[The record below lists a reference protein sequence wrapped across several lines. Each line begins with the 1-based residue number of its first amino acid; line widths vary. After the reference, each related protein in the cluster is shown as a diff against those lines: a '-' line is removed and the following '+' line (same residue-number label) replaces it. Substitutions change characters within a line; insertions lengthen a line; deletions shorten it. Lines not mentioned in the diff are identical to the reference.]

1 MKAWPPPPLL
11 LLPIAA
17 AQQQQQG
24 GGLPPPCDK
33 GAMAAAIE
41 RVSAACGVSASA
53 AGAARPLTECPPA
66 CAAPFVE
73 FMDTYNHGACMPAV
87 QWLAGSALRLGDLES
102 SCREMASSD
111 GGADASAVACS
122 STAAMPM
129 VMACSRETAADQA
142 FCLSP
147 CHALLAP
154 FAAECASM
162 MPGWLSQM
170 LAPALAAVQACA
182 DASAEDTCDMM
193 LLMPTCQAEPPGDT
207 LDCQNPCLL
216 QLFACQ
222 GNPMLPM
229 IFGEDVAGRVPGIQA
244 MCVAPEGATGA
255 GDGICDVQK
264 LMACSHGPGGAW
276 SELEAECG
284 PEDNRD
290 VRCTCANAC
299 VIEYIECID
308 VSTATVCPTISPAVV

>member
-1 MKAWPPPPLL
+1 
-11 LLPIAA
+11 
-17 AQQQQQG
+17 
-24 GGLPPPCDK
+24 
-33 GAMAAAIE
+33 
-41 RVSAACGVSASA
+41 
-53 AGAARPLTECPPA
+53 
-66 CAAPFVE
+66 
-73 FMDTYNHGACMPAV
+73 
-87 QWLAGSALRLGDLES
+87 
-102 SCREMASSD
+102 
-111 GGADASAVACS
+111 
-122 STAAMPM
+122 
-129 VMACSRETAADQA
+129 
-142 FCLSP
+142 
-147 CHALLAP
+147 
-154 FAAECASM
+154 
-162 MPGWLSQM
+162 
-170 LAPALAAVQACA
+170 
-182 DASAEDTCDMM
+182 MM

-229 IFGEDVAGRVPGIQA
+229 IFGEDVAGRVRGIQA

-308 VSTATVCPTISPAVV
+308 VSTATVCPTSGRLKSDVGPLLRTEPGF

>member
-1 MKAWPPPPLL
+1 M
-11 LLPIAA
+11 
-17 AQQQQQG
+17 
-24 GGLPPPCDK
+24 
-33 GAMAAAIE
+33 
-41 RVSAACGVSASA
+41 
-53 AGAARPLTECPPA
+53 
-66 CAAPFVE
+66 
-73 FMDTYNHGACMPAV
+73 
-87 QWLAGSALRLGDLES
+87 
-102 SCREMASSD
+102 
-111 GGADASAVACS
+111 
-122 STAAMPM
+122 
-129 VMACSRETAADQA
+129 
-142 FCLSP
+142 
-147 CHALLAP
+147 
-154 FAAECASM
+154 CASM

-284 PEDNRD
+284 PEDNAEQFWRAVARKMRTTKPWRRVMSRGRRD
-290 VRCTCANAC
+290 KLRSKVRAGSRSASRWAATPGE
-299 VIEYIECID
+299 VSD
-308 VSTATVCPTISPAVV
+308 V